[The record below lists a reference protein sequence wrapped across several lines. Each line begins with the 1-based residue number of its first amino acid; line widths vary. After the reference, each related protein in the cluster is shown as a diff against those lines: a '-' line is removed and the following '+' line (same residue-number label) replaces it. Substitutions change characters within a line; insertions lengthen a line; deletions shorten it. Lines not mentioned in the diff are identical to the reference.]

1 MRPGCRS
8 PGGRRPARAGL
19 VAFGPQEPGCGG
31 APGTRPAGRL
41 ALGRPGS
48 GRAHATPEGSFPALT
63 EAGGRPGLREMAS
76 GLAAREAH
84 AGGTPAGGAPTG
96 RGGAWGCVPAG
107 GRGRR
112 GDLVLVRRQQP
123 RRPRVGRHHLL
134 TRSALPSPRSGRGV
148 GSSRNFE
155 LGKFFSLKETRNL
168 PTERP
173 SSINGVCWV
182 TFMSVLLNALELM
195 PPRGASLENSFD
207 QPSSF
212 R

>member
-1 MRPGCRS
+1 M
-8 PGGRRPARAGL
+8 
-19 VAFGPQEPGCGG
+19 
-31 APGTRPAGRL
+31 AGRL
-41 ALGRPGS
+41 ALGPRGAWHS
-48 GRAHATPEGSFPALT
+48 AGRAPGGPTPPRKAHFPRSPRQ
-63 EAGGRPGLREMAS
+63 AGGPASARWRRAWRPVR
-76 GLAAREAH
+76 RTR
-84 AGGTPAGGAPTG
+84 AGRRRAGPPRAGAGPG
-96 RGGAWGCVPAG
+96 RGLGVCPC
-107 GRGRR
+107 GRARAPR
-112 GDLVLVRRQQP
+112 GPRACGRQQP